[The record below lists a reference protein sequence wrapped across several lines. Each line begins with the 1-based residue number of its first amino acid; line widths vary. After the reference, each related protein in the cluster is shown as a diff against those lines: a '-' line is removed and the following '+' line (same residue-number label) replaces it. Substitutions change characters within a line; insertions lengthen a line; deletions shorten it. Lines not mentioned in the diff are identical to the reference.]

1 MLSWLGMRKSKKT
14 GRQFFRNVQKR
25 TVTFVLLTSL
35 AALSGVKFL
44 LTYLIPT
51 SYLEDP
57 IVAALP
63 GVVGVLVA
71 MVYVLVIER
80 LFIDEADNTSR

>member
-1 MLSWLGMRKSKKT
+1 MRKSKKT

-35 AALSGVKFL
+35 AALSGMKSL

-57 IVAALP
+57 IVTALP